1 MALPYFYQEQYAG
14 EKNWILDEDT
24 SKHCVQVLRMEAG
37 EKLVLTN
44 GKGLLATVQITDPHK
59 KKCGVTLVSVE
70 NIPAP
75 AHKQLIGI
83 SLLKN
88 ASRFEWFLEKATEL
102 GINGIVPLL
111 CKRTE
116 RQHFREERLKGILIA
131 AMLQSQ
137 KAWLPELYT
146 PQSIEEVVKIPAEKK
161 FIAHC
166 MDSEKTPLKMMV
178 TPAVSQYL
186 LIGPEGDFTEEEVI
200 SASNAGFQPVSL
212 GNFRLRTETAGI
224 YGAVTLMM

>member
-14 EKNWILDEDT
+14 EKNWVLDEDT

-37 EKLVLTN
+37 EKLLLTN

-59 KKCGVTLVSVE
+59 KKCGVSLVSVE
-70 NIPAP
+70 NIPAA
-75 AHKQLIGI
+75 AHRQVIGI

-116 RQHFREERLKGILIA
+116 RQHFREERLKGILVA

-137 KAWLPELYT
+137 KAWLPELHA
-146 PQSIEEVVKIPAEKK
+146 PLSVEDAVKIPSGKK

-166 MDSEKTPLKMMV
+166 MDGEKTPLKMMV
-178 TPAVSQYL
+178 TPAISQYL

-200 SASNAGFQPVSL
+200 SASKAGFQPVSL